1 MQKPR
6 ARSSAYLA
14 RRRWTPEE
22 ASDALA
28 AWERSGLELT
38 AFAIREGL
46 DPQRLSR
53 WRRRLAA
60 PSPRFEEVLPAEII
74 AADAATRERTERF
87 EIVLTSGRVVRVS
100 ESFDPGALRRLLA
113 VVDEEHPC

>member
-6 ARSSAYLA
+6 GQSSAYHA

-38 AFAIREGL
+38 VFAIREGL

-60 PSPRFEEVLPAEII
+60 PSPGFEEVIASEII
-74 AADAATRERTERF
+74 AADAAAREKTERF
-87 EIVLTSGRVVRVS
+87 EIVLASGRVVRVS
-100 ESFDPGALRRLLA
+100 ESFDSGALRRLLA
-113 VVDEEHPC
+113 VVDEERPC